1 MGIREIDPRADRNL
15 GLQPFVR
22 SIVRS
27 PVLALICGVFG
38 LMAQADAPDGGT
50 PRDGGEMAHRFEP
63 CGAERNRLER
73 RKAWLAERYREQAA
87 KGFPDPD
94 KGIPN
99 MLAVFCQANPTHEE
113 CTLGDPPSEFS
124 PDELTWEA
132 QQTFEDRE
140 PHVIGLKRALDR
152 CLRRQR

>member
-1 MGIREIDPRADRNL
+1 MRSV
-15 GLQPFVR
+15 VR
-22 SIVRS
+22 SS
-27 PVLALICGVFG
+27 VLALICGVFG
-38 LMAQADAPDGGT
+38 SIARAGGPDGGT
-50 PRDGGEMAHRFEP
+50 TPDGGELAERSEP
-63 CGAERNRLER
+63 CAAEKNRLER
-73 RKAWLAERYREQAA
+73 RKTWLAERYREQAT

-99 MLAVFCQANPTHEE
+99 MMAVFCQANPTHEE

-132 QQTFEDRE
+132 QRTFEDRE
-140 PHVIGLKRALDR
+140 PHVIGLKRSLDR